1 MTHLISNNIKR
12 GKPVRVLH
20 MQAVLNLPP
29 DVEFETSN
37 NEEKDEN
44 ELADKFYQPSN

>member
-1 MTHLISNNIKR
+1 MTNLISKNIKR

-20 MQAVLNLPP
+20 MQTVLNLLQ
-29 DVEFETSN
+29 DVEFEASN